1 MVEEEGVKKFLWD
14 SCLFSLLI
22 DFVILVIHLIFPQ
35 TILRLE
41 IKMTNCADYQWYVW
55 LKKMNIETTQYVYHE
70 FQKRRGCRSPCKGRG
85 GGGQEGRMILLFKL
99 CWCAIWFLQS
109 DETNC
114 FLLIHSLMRSNLQK
128 NPFQR
133 FSLSSSQLCSFFPTQ
148 FFLVFNF

>member
-1 MVEEEGVKKFLWD
+1 MVEEGGVKKFLWD

-85 GGGQEGRMILLFKL
+85 GTRRENDTPLQTMLVCNLVFAIRWDKLF
-99 CWCAIWFLQS
+99 
-109 DETNC
+109 
-114 FLLIHSLMRSNLQK
+114 
-128 NPFQR
+128 PFD
-133 FSLSSSQLCSFFPTQ
+133 SFFNEIQLTEKL
-148 FFLVFNF
+148 FSEVFIKFLSTL